1 MSTYQSDSDAVW
13 VGIFAGAIGH
23 HLTHPDDDK
32 TLHQT
37 YRDFLKSPLGAD
49 AALRRVLPPLP
60 PRGRVTPPS
69 PARPRAL
76 FGSKR

>member
-23 HLTHPDDDK
+23 HLTHPDDDR

-49 AALRRVLPPLP
+49 PALRSVLPPLP
-60 PRGRVTPPS
+60 PRGRAHSSPP
-69 PARPRAL
+69 RPRSL
-76 FGSKR
+76 LGGKR